1 MQKTEPPWQ
10 FRFSLELNEVP
21 DKDGHNPLILS
32 GIFYKIQCCAAPAQ
46 SGIRGGITGKLPVF
60 GICP

>member
-21 DKDGHNPLILS
+21 VKGGHNSTVYYVRHFL
-32 GIFYKIQCCAAPAQ
+32 
-46 SGIRGGITGKLPVF
+46 
-60 GICP
+60 